1 MTIVEVSR
9 LLDRHGIPHA
19 VIGAVA
25 LAVHGVLRASDDID
39 VLVTDRRC
47 LDAPTWDGLAAAG
60 VTVDAHRG
68 DAADPLA
75 GVVRL
80 TPPSGTRIDIVV
92 GRSRWQAD
100 ILARAQRVALMGAPL
115 PVALPV
121 DLVLLKLYAG
131 GPQDARDVDQLLDAV
146 PNLES
151 EVASALAVLPRE
163 CAALW
168 HRILTDRPP
177 RH

>member
-1 MTIVEVSR
+1 MTIVEVSA

-25 LAVHGVLRASDDID
+25 LSVHGVVRASADTD

-47 LDAPTWDGLAAAG
+47 LDVTIWEGFAASG
-60 VTVDAHRG
+60 VRVDARRG
-68 DAADPLA
+68 DADDPLA

-80 TPPSGTRIDIVV
+80 TPSAGTRVDIVV
-92 GRSRWQAD
+92 GRSRWQED
-100 ILARAQRVALMGAPL
+100 LLARSQRVLLMGAPL

-131 GPQDARDVDQLLDAV
+131 GPQDAWDVDQLLDAV
-146 PNLES
+146 PGLEA
-151 EVASALAVLPRE
+151 EVETVLAVLPSE
-163 CAALW
+163 CASLW
-168 HRILTDRPP
+168 RRILAGRKSP
-177 RH
+177 